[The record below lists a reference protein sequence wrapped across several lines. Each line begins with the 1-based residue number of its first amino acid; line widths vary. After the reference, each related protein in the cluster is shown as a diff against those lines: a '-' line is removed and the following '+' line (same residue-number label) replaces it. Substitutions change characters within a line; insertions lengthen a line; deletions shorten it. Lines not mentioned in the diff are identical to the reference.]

1 MKHESTNKKKTKKE
15 DVRLL
20 RLVNLINE
28 QPMKNATQF

>member
-28 QPMKNATQF
+28 QPMKNTTQF

>member
-1 MKHESTNKKKTKKE
+1 MKHESTNKKKNEKE

-28 QPMKNATQF
+28 QPMKNTT

>member
-1 MKHESTNKKKTKKE
+1 MNQRTKKKDEKE

-28 QPMKNATQF
+28 QPMKNTT

>member
-1 MKHESTNKKKTKKE
+1 MNQRTKKKNEKE

-28 QPMKNATQF
+28 QPMKNTT

>member
-1 MKHESTNKKKTKKE
+1 MNQRTKKKTKKE